1 MKFVTIENFVGA
13 AESEIL
19 EWKSSL
25 SQLNRISVTRDTANR
40 YIKRL
45 INLNIIER
53 KGKGRF
59 VYYVLR
65 EK

>member
-1 MKFVTIENFVGA
+1 MAIENFVGA

-25 SQLNRISVTRDTANR
+25 SQLNRISVTRDTVNR
-40 YIKRL
+40 YLKKL
-45 INLNIIER
+45 IDLNIIER
-53 KGKGRF
+53 KGRGRF